1 MENIKYKKPDH
12 VLSSVSASGRKY
24 VAKKCQFAAI
34 EVQYKCRSF
43 KQNILVIPEISF
55 WNDQDIHM
63 ECQ

>member
-43 KQNILVIPEISF
+43 KQNILVIPKISF
-55 WNDQDIHM
+55 
-63 ECQ
+63 